1 LSTEEATQASEA
13 EASNHS
19 REDHEDDPGNA
30 VQGISETRRQY
41 PESHAR
47 PRSGLCRHHRLQGAG
62 GGRGQAPAGRQRCTV
77 PAVAATAT
85 VALLAATPA
94 FAGAAPRVR
103 GVAIGVN
110 NDSITVKERDGS
122 TLTLKTGAD
131 TAYANV
137 VPSSLDA
144 IKVNDFVGT
153 AVKGPMKSMVAVE
166 LVIIPESMRAG
177 RISYYGWD
185 PLPDPSVRQISDTT
199 GTSMT
204 NGLVSN
210 VSPAPRKLTN
220 TNMTNGIVSAENGG
234 AAGLTLTVSY
244 DGGSKSFRITVPSTA
259 PITHFEVADRSAV
272 AIGSSVFIKTNSGNK
287 AGLVAVGKGV
297 TPPM

>member
-1 LSTEEATQASEA
+1 MRMMQATQFTGYQGLA
-13 EASNHS
+13 
-19 REDHEDDPGNA
+19 RLLLLPLTA
-30 VQGISETRRQY
+30 V
-41 PESHAR
+41 
-47 PRSGLCRHHRLQGAG
+47 
-62 GGRGQAPAGRQRCTV
+62 
-77 PAVAATAT
+77 

-94 FAGAAPRVR
+94 FADAPPRVR
-103 GVAIGVN
+103 GVAIGVD

-122 TLTLKTGAD
+122 TVTLKTGAD
-131 TAYANV
+131 TAYAYV

-185 PLPDPSVRQISDTT
+185 PLPDPAAGQTSDTT
-199 GTSMT
+199 ATSMT

-210 VSPAPRKLTN
+210 VAPAPRKLTN
-220 TNMTNGIVSAENGG
+220 TNMTNGIVAAESGG
-234 AAGLTLTVSY
+234 AAGLTLTVRY
-244 DGGSKSFRITVPSTA
+244 DGGSKSFRIIVPPAA
-259 PITHFEVADRSAV
+259 PITRFEVADRSAV
-272 AIGSSVFIKTNSGNK
+272 AIGSSVFIKTNPGNQ
-287 AGLVAVGKGV
+287 AGLVTVGKGV

>member
-1 LSTEEATQASEA
+1 VQKRTAIWEKFMRMIQATQFTGTPADRA
-13 EASNHS
+13 E
-19 REDHEDDPGNA
+19 PF
-30 VQGISETRRQY
+30 
-41 PESHAR
+41 
-47 PRSGLCRHHRLQGAG
+47 RLLLL
-62 GGRGQAPAGRQRCTV
+62 T
-77 PAVAATAT
+77 AAA

-94 FAGAAPRVR
+94 FAEAPPRVR
-103 GVAIGVN
+103 GVAIAVN

-122 TLTLKTGAD
+122 TITLKTGAD
-131 TAYANV
+131 TAYAYV

-185 PLPDPSVRQISDTT
+185 PLPDPTVRQTSDTT
-199 GTSMT
+199 ATSMT

-220 TNMTNGIVSAENGG
+220 TAMTNGTVSAENGG
-234 AAGLTLTVSY
+234 AAGLTLTVRY
-244 DGGSKSFRITVPSTA
+244 DGGSKSFRIIVPPAA
-259 PITHFEVADRSAV
+259 PITRFEVADRSAV
-272 AIGSSVFIKTNSGNK
+272 AIGSSVFIKTNPANQ
-287 AGLVAVGKGV
+287 AGLVTVGKGV

>member
-1 LSTEEATQASEA
+1 MRMIQATRFKGYQRLVGSTLKAMQGRDRGYAGIVDFSAQAGA
-13 EASNHS
+13 EVGRPPADS
-19 REDHEDDPGNA
+19 A
-30 VQGISETRRQY
+30 V
-41 PESHAR
+41 PF
-47 PRSGLCRHHRLQGAG
+47 RLLLL
-62 GGRGQAPAGRQRCTV
+62 
-77 PAVAATAT
+77 TAT
-85 VALLAATPA
+85 VALLAAAPA
-94 FAGAAPRVR
+94 LAGAAPRVR

-131 TAYANV
+131 TAYAYV

-199 GTSMT
+199 ATSMT

-210 VSPAPRKLTN
+210 VSPAARKLTN
-220 TNMTNGIVSAENGG
+220 TNMTNGIVSSENGG
-234 AAGLTLTVSY
+234 AAGLTLTISY
-244 DGGSKSFRITVPSTA
+244 DGGRKSFRIAVPPAA
-259 PITHFEVADRSAV
+259 PITRFEVADRSAV
-272 AIGSSVFIKTNSGNK
+272 AIGSSVFIKTNSGNQ

>member
-1 LSTEEATQASEA
+1 MSMIKAMQSTGYQGLVGSTLQVTQA
-13 EASNHS
+13 
-19 REDHEDDPGNA
+19 R
-30 VQGISETRRQY
+30 
-41 PESHAR
+41 
-47 PRSGLCRHHRLQGAG
+47 
-62 GGRGQAPAGRQRCTV
+62 GRGYAGIIDLPARAGAKAARTPADRNAPFRLMLL
-77 PAVAATAT
+77 AAAAF
-85 VALLAATPA
+85 ALLAATPA
-94 FAGAAPRVR
+94 FAEAPPRVR

-122 TLTLKTGAD
+122 TVTLTTGAD
-131 TAYANV
+131 TAYAYV

-153 AVKGPMKSMVAVE
+153 AVKGPKESMVAVE

-185 PLPDPSVRQISDTT
+185 PLPDPAATQTSETT
-199 GTSMT
+199 ATSMT

-210 VSPAPRKLTN
+210 VSPAPHKLTN

-244 DGGSKSFRITVPSTA
+244 DGGGKSFRITVPPTA
-259 PITHFEVADRSAV
+259 PITRFEVADRSAV
-272 AIGSSVFIKTNSGNK
+272 AIGSSVFIKTNPDNQ
-287 AGLVAVGKGV
+287 AGLVTVGKGV

>member
-1 LSTEEATQASEA
+1 MRMIQATQFTGYQGLVGSTLTR
-13 EASNHS
+13 S
-19 REDHEDDPGNA
+19 RD
-30 VQGISETRRQY
+30 QGYAGIIGLSAQAGTTV
-41 PESHAR
+41 AR
-47 PRSGLCRHHRLQGAG
+47 TPADGAAPLRLLLL
-62 GGRGQAPAGRQRCTV
+62 T
-77 PAVAATAT
+77 AA

-94 FAGAAPRVR
+94 FAEAPPRVR

-131 TAYANV
+131 TAYAYV
-137 VPSSLDA
+137 VPSNLDA
-144 IKVNDFVGT
+144 IKVNDFVGA

-185 PLPDPSVRQISDTT
+185 PLPDPSVRQTSDTT
-199 GTSMT
+199 ATSMT

-234 AAGLTLTVSY
+234 AAGLTLAVSY
-244 DGGSKSFRITVPSTA
+244 DGGSKSFRITVPPSA
-259 PITHFEVADRSAV
+259 PITRFEVADRSAV
-272 AIGSSVFIKTNSGNK
+272 AIGSSVFIKTNPGNQ

>member
-1 LSTEEATQASEA
+1 MRMIQATQHGLVGSTLKATQ
-13 EASNHS
+13 S
-19 REDHEDDPGNA
+19 RDRGYADIIDLSA
-30 VQGISETRRQY
+30 Q
-41 PESHAR
+41 AR
-47 PRSGLCRHHRLQGAG
+47 AKVARTPADRA
-62 GGRGQAPAGRQRCTV
+62 APFR
-77 PAVAATAT
+77 PLLLAAA

-94 FAGAAPRVR
+94 FAEAPPRVR

-110 NDSITVKERDGS
+110 SESITVKERDGS
-122 TLTLKTGAD
+122 TVTLKTGVD
-131 TAYANV
+131 TAYAYV

-185 PLPDPSVRQISDTT
+185 PLPDPTVRQTSATT
-199 GTSMT
+199 ATSMT

-210 VSPAPRKLTN
+210 VSPASRKLTN

-244 DGGSKSFRITVPSTA
+244 HDGSKSFRITVPPTA
-259 PITHFEVADRSAV
+259 PITRFEVADRSAV
-272 AIGSSVFIKTNSGNK
+272 AIGSSVFIKTNPGNQ
-287 AGLVAVGKGV
+287 AGLVTVGKGV